1 VTTTG
6 APFQPTSGGG
16 STLPSL
22 PPSQFSGSQVDTT
35 TPPLTGDNSSNTGI
49 AGLFRTLKRRQGVFI
64 ATTAIIS
71 TLLALNT
78 LRERRFNPVF
88 SGDFILQ
95 IESALPDEQV
105 LDAPGK
111 IGTLARAR
119 PKASDIP
126 ALRAILRSPL
136 VIAPVAERMGL
147 QASDII
153 EKLEIRGGD
162 NTTSVMKVSLLW
174 NNPQQG
180 TLLLENIAREYV
192 KFSIS
197 QRQSSIDAGMKWL
210 DSQAPEILSKVN
222 RYENQLRRFREKNL
236 IVDPVENAQVII
248 AQRDLLVKQV
258 SDLQMQQVKLQNQ
271 IASIKSGKLSYD
283 PSNAPG
289 PVEQLGRQGTIIPS
303 AGKSASDVIQ
313 ETAGTKNPTQEYQ
326 QFQIDLANARAVY
339 KDDSPI
345 VKSLQARQ
353 DAIAP
358 VIQEQQI
365 SVLRQNL
372 FENAKQQDELN
383 RQILMLNQNFKN
395 SPEKVKEFTTI
406 SQRLSSA
413 RENYAS
419 YMTAL
424 ENYKLEKARFVTP
437 WQVISPPYFNNIPVS
452 PNIRDNLLRAL
463 LFGLIGGVA
472 VAVLRE
478 RTDNVFHTPSEAEK
492 EIQLP
497 VLGLIPYLPLEPG
510 LNITKSISNMSASER
525 FAIKESLRSLFTTF
539 KLLRADR
546 DIKLIGITSSTQ
558 GEGKSTATTIFART
572 LADLGLKVLVVD
584 ADMRL
589 PTQAKYLGVASGGNG
604 FSTLLTDSKIN
615 FQSLIS
621 SIQENLDF
629 IPAGPK
635 PPDPAKLLNSSRC
648 SEIVNLIRQQASY
661 DIVLFDI
668 PPCLML
674 SDPILLGEKLDGIL
688 FLVGLGKV
696 SRNLSPQACRRLKAT
711 GVDVLGMICN
721 QVSFP
726 TNLNDYGYEYG
737 YYYHYGY
744 AYSDSYKKKGLNS
757 YIDKAK
763 KSYFSNRYIDQGV
776 SQAENYNTGLKSQ
789 DNENKSADLPP
800 GSK

>member
-1 VTTTG
+1 
-6 APFQPTSGGG
+6 
-16 STLPSL
+16 
-22 PPSQFSGSQVDTT
+22 
-35 TPPLTGDNSSNTGI
+35 
-49 AGLFRTLKRRQGVFI
+49 
-64 ATTAIIS
+64 
-71 TLLALNT
+71 LALNT

-95 IESALPDEQV
+95 IESAIPDEQV
-105 LDAPGK
+105 LDTPGK
-111 IGTLARAR
+111 IGTLARAKQK
-119 PKASDIP
+119 PSDIP

-147 QASDII
+147 QASEII
-153 EKLEIRGGD
+153 DKLEVQGGE
-162 NTTSVMKVSLLW
+162 NTTSVMKVSLRW

-222 RYENQLRRFREKNL
+222 RYENQLRKFREKNL
-236 IVDPVENAQVII
+236 IIDPVANATAII
-248 AQRDLLVKQV
+248 GQRDLLVNQV
-258 SDLQMQQVKLQNQ
+258 STLQLQQVQLQNQ
-271 IASIKSGKLSYD
+271 IESLKSGTLSYTA
-283 PSNAPG
+283 SNAPT
-289 PVEQLGRQGTIIPS
+289 PIQQLGRQGTIIPS
-303 AGKSASDVIQ
+303 PGQAASEVIQ
-313 ETAGTKNPTQEYQ
+313 ETQGTKNPTQDYQ

-345 VKSLQARQ
+345 VQSLRARRDAVGPVLQ
-353 DAIAP
+353 D
-358 VIQEQQI
+358 QQI
-365 SVLRQNL
+365 SVLRQRL

-383 RQILMLNQNFKN
+383 RQILMLNENFKN
-395 SPEKVKEFTTI
+395 SPEKVKEFTAI
-406 SQRLSSA
+406 SQRLESA

-419 YMTAL
+419 YMSAL

-437 WQVISPPYFNNIPVS
+437 WQVISPPYFNNVPVS
-452 PNIRDNLLRAL
+452 PNIRDNLLRAV
-463 LFGLIGGVA
+463 LFGLLGGVA
-472 VAVLRE
+472 VAVIRE

-546 DIKLIGITSSTQ
+546 DIKLVGITSSTQ

-572 LADLGLKVLVVD
+572 LADLGLRVLVVD

-589 PTQAKYLGVASGGNG
+589 PTQAKYLGVASGGDG
-604 FSTLLTDSKIN
+604 FSSLLTDSKIN
-615 FQSLIS
+615 FENLVV

-635 PPDPAKLLNSSRC
+635 PPDPAKLLNSARC
-648 SEIVNLIRQQASY
+648 QEIVDIIRKQSTY

-711 GVDVLGMICN
+711 GVDLLGMICN

-744 AYSDSYKKKGLNS
+744 AYSDSYKNKGLNS
-757 YIDKAK
+757 YFDKAK
-763 KSYFSNRYIDQGV
+763 QSFFSNRYVEQGIE
-776 SQAENYNTGLKSQ
+776 QAESYDGKSRKEKGDISLQ
-789 DNENKSADLPP
+789 DN
-800 GSK
+800 SKDAEKK